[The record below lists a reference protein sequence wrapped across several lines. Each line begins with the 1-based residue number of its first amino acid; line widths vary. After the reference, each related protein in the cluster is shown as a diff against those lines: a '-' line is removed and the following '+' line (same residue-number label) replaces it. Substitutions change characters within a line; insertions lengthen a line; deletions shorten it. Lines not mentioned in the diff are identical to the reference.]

1 MQKFF
6 SNKKLIALMIALL
19 VSIGLVAGSIYA
31 SNNRNTPPF
40 IQRIAND
47 VVGIGGRL
55 VALPGDFARNGLDDV
70 HSLMNTFQENQHLK
84 QQLDSLAQT
93 KVQVQTL
100 KRENKQLKQ
109 QLKLNGTLTDYSQIS
124 AAVILRTPSDWRNM
138 VVINQGSA
146 AGVKKGMPVM
156 AGTGL
161 VGRIVEVNRTSS
173 KVEMLSTAN
182 KSSDR
187 VAAAVETSEDKEVN
201 GIITGYDEKSGDLV
215 LGELNSEHAIKK
227 GDKVVTSGLGGMT
240 PKGLLIGEVTSVK
253 KDDYGLANTVYLSPA
268 ANLNDVTVVTV
279 ISRTIKGD

>member
-19 VSIGLVAGSIYA
+19 VSLGLIAGSMYA

-55 VALPGDFARNGLDDV
+55 VAIPGDFARNGLDDINN
-70 HSLMNTFQENQHLK
+70 LLDTFQENQRLK
-84 QQLDSLAQT
+84 SQLDNLAQT

-100 KRENKQLKQ
+100 KRENKQLKT
-109 QLKLNGTLTDYSQIS
+109 QLKLNGTLADYSQIS

-156 AGTGL
+156 AGSGL
-161 VGRIVEVNRTSS
+161 IGRVVEVNRTNA

-187 VAAAVETSEDKEVN
+187 IAAAVETKGDKEVN
-201 GIITGYDEKSGDLV
+201 GIITGYDEKSGDLI
-215 LGELNSEHAIKK
+215 LGELNTDI
-227 GDKVVTSGLGGMT
+227 VTSGLGGMT
-240 PKGLLIGEVTSVK
+240 PKGLLIGKVASVK
-253 KDDYGLANTVYLSPA
+253 KDDYGLANSVYLTPA
-268 ANLNDVTVVTV
+268 ASLNDVTVVTV
-279 ISRTIKGD
+279 ISRTIAGD

>member
-19 VSIGLVAGSIYA
+19 VSLGLVAGSTYV

-47 VVGIGGRL
+47 VVGIGGRI
-55 VALPGDFARNGLDDV
+55 VALPGDLARNGLDDV
-70 HSLMNTFQENQHLK
+70 HNLMNTFQENQHLK

-100 KRENKQLKQ
+100 KRENQQLKQ

-124 AAVILRTPSDWRNM
+124 AAVILRAPSDWRNI

-156 AGTGL
+156 AGSGL
-161 VGRIVEVNRTSS
+161 VGRIVEVNRTNS

-215 LGELNSEHAIKK
+215 LGELSSEHTIKK

-240 PKGLLIGEVTSVK
+240 PKGLLIGEVASVK
-253 KDDYGLANTVYLSPA
+253 KDDYGLANNVYLSPA

>member
-19 VSIGLVAGSIYA
+19 VSLGLIAGSMYA

-55 VALPGDFARNGLDDV
+55 VAIPGDFARNGLDDINN
-70 HSLMNTFQENQHLK
+70 LLNTFQENQRLK
-84 QQLDSLAQT
+84 SQLDNLAQT

-100 KRENKQLKQ
+100 KRENKQLKT

-138 VVINQGSA
+138 VEINQGSA
-146 AGVKKGMPVM
+146 AGAKKGMPVM
-156 AGTGL
+156 AGSGL
-161 VGRIVEVNRTSS
+161 IGRVVEVNRTNA

-187 VAAAVETSEDKEVN
+187 IAAAVETKGDKEVN
-201 GIITGYDEKSGDLV
+201 GIITGYDEKSGDLI
-215 LGELNSEHAIKK
+215 LGELNTDTDIKK
-227 GDKVVTSGLGGMT
+227 GDDVVTSGLGGMT
-240 PKGLLIGEVTSVK
+240 PKGLLIGKVASVK
-253 KDDYGLANTVYLSPA
+253 KDDYGLANSVYLTPA
-268 ANLNDVTVVTV
+268 ASLNDVTVVTV
-279 ISRTIKGD
+279 ISRTIAGD

>member
-19 VSIGLVAGSIYA
+19 VSLGLIAGSMYA

-55 VALPGDFARNGLDDV
+55 VAIPGDFARNGLDDINN
-70 HSLMNTFQENQHLK
+70 LLDTFQENQRLK
-84 QQLDSLAQT
+84 SQLDNLAQT

-100 KRENKQLKQ
+100 KRENKQLKT
-109 QLKLNGTLTDYSQIS
+109 QLKLNGTLADYSQIS

-156 AGTGL
+156 AGSGL
-161 VGRIVEVNRTSS
+161 IGRVVEVNRTNA

-187 VAAAVETSEDKEVN
+187 
-201 GIITGYDEKSGDLV
+201 IEKSGDLI
-215 LGELNSEHAIKK
+215 LGELNTDTDIKK
-227 GDKVVTSGLGGMT
+227 GDDVVTSGLGGMT
-240 PKGLLIGEVTSVK
+240 PKGLLIGKVASVK
-253 KDDYGLANTVYLSPA
+253 KDDYGLANSVYLTPA
-268 ANLNDVTVVTV
+268 ASLNDVTVVTV
-279 ISRTIKGD
+279 ISRTIAGD

>member
-19 VSIGLVAGSIYA
+19 VSLGLVAGSTYV

-47 VVGIGGRL
+47 VVGIGGRI
-55 VALPGDFARNGLDDV
+55 VALPGDLARNGLDDV
-70 HSLMNTFQENQHLK
+70 HNLMNTFQENQHLK

-100 KRENKQLKQ
+100 KRENQQLKQ

-124 AAVILRTPSDWRNM
+124 AAVILRSPSDWRNI

-156 AGTGL
+156 AGSGL
-161 VGRIVEVNRTSS
+161 VGRIVEVNRTNS

-215 LGELNSEHAIKK
+215 LGELSSEHTIKK

-240 PKGLLIGEVTSVK
+240 PKGLLIGEVASVK
-253 KDDYGLANTVYLSPA
+253 KDDYGLANNVYLSPA